1 MTANGYKVLF
11 PAYGNVEEV
20 PLEYLQKKVA
30 VSHAK
35 VGMEIDYDHLARESC
50 LFVQAGHCWPS

>member
-1 MTANGYKVLF
+1 MTANGYKVVF

-30 VSHAK
+30 VAVSQAK
-35 VGMEIDYDHLARESC
+35 VRMEIDYDHLARESITPPK
-50 LFVQAGHCWPS
+50 VT